1 MNKFSTKRLKAERS
15 LRKIEK
21 KMDQEPGNQRCFFYA
36 SEKTSCM
43 HHIIPRSEGLKWIA
57 MEANLIPIGL
67 TAHHIIHAGINKEII
82 CLPRFNEY
90 LAKMKRLNEE
100 YYQRYILKLSK

>member
-1 MNKFSTKRLKAERS
+1 MNKFSLKRLKAEYA
-15 LRKIEK
+15 LRKIE
-21 KMDQEPGNQRCFFYA
+21 QELDEKSENQRCFFYR
-36 SEKTSCM
+36 SERKSEY
-43 HHIIPRSEGLKWIA
+43 HHIVPKSEGLKWIA